1 MSDAVAPPARSDN
14 SGSPSERDPNQDSP
28 VITVIKTVSR
38 FMLMYFVIQYITSYF
53 MPSIVPQQSSP
64 TSDHKSA
71 TGTSLSEGSNIPPSH
86 ITPQVTPLWPTG
98 TQFSLRVYLSE
109 DQAFD
114 IENSELPIPIWQH
127 NELKVGDWDIDL
139 THTVDIS
146 IPERVQHN
154 SSMYAHM
161 VLHRTTH
168 PSLGEPLRDSTSDYV
183 QISHPLN
190 KYVYKAQETKRRR
203 LLQADNEYDPKQ
215 ALPNDGEE
223 PATTYISHWC
233 GNLTYNLMTESSS
246 LPYQKLPSLIRDH
259 ITLEKTGLLDPVTH
273 QRYYQPLVYVNTF
286 WTLSSDLVPINSTT
300 PVLPL
305 ILRFYPISFFK
316 LQMYLSFEEQT
327 KKQMQLLGSG
337 GGGLDEF
344 KRMLTETNP
353 WLLALTA
360 IITLLHSVF
369 DLLAFKNDIAFWKV
383 KKDTTGISVRA
394 ILSNIVF
401 QVIIFLYLL
410 DNRQGTSWMI
420 LFSQGAGLV
429 IEVWKVK
436 KAVDIQVVSQSAIS
450 TTEREVVMAN
460 QSRLT
465 AFTLLG
471 HQITVRD
478 KAKLSAEELKTQE
491 YDRMAFRYLSYV
503 AYPLLAG
510 YTLYSMYYEEHKSWY
525 SFVIN
530 TLVGYVYAFGFI
542 TMTPQLF
549 INYKL
554 KSVAHMPWRTF
565 MYKALNTFVDD
576 LFAFIIK
583 MPTLHRLACL
593 RDDVVFLVYLYQRWI
608 YPMDSNRP
616 NEFGQVAQEPGPSSV
631 SPAMADK
638 NSSPVVLGES
648 SDTKKDQ

>member
-1 MSDAVAPPARSDN
+1 
-14 SGSPSERDPNQDSP
+14 
-28 VITVIKTVSR
+28 
-38 FMLMYFVIQYITSYF
+38 
-53 MPSIVPQQSSP
+53 
-64 TSDHKSA
+64 
-71 TGTSLSEGSNIPPSH
+71 
-86 ITPQVTPLWPTG
+86 
-98 TQFSLRVYLSE
+98 
-109 DQAFD
+109 
-114 IENSELPIPIWQH
+114 
-127 NELKVGDWDIDL
+127 
-139 THTVDIS
+139 
-146 IPERVQHN
+146 
-154 SSMYAHM
+154 MYAHM

-168 PSLGEPLRDSTSDYV
+168 PSLGEQSRDSTGDHV
-183 QISHPLN
+183 LISHPLN
-190 KYVYKAQETKRRR
+190 KYVYKSQETKLRR
-203 LLQADNEYDPKQ
+203 LLQADNAADSKE
-215 ALPNDGEE
+215 ALPGDGEE
-223 PATTYISHWC
+223 LATSYVSHWY
-233 GNLTYNLMTESSS
+233 GNLTYNLMTESGA
-246 LPYQKLPSLIRDH
+246 LPYQKLPSLIRNH
-259 ITLEKTGLLDPVTH
+259 VVLEKTGLLDPITH

-286 WTLSSDLVPINSTT
+286 WTLSSDLVPINTTT

-305 ILRFYPISFFK
+305 TLRFYPISFFK

-327 KKQMQLLGSG
+327 KQQKQLLGSG
-337 GGGLDEF
+337 GAELDEF

-369 DLLAFKNDIAFWKV
+369 DFLAFKNDIAFWKG

-401 QVIIFLYLL
+401 QMIIFLYLL

-436 KAVDIQVVSQSAIS
+436 KAVDIRVVSQSVAS
-450 TTEREVVMAN
+450 NTEREVAVAD

-465 AFTLLG
+465 AFSLLG
-471 HQITVRD
+471 YRITIRD

-576 LFAFIIK
+576 L
-583 MPTLHRLACL
+583 
-593 RDDVVFLVYLYQRWI
+593 
-608 YPMDSNRP
+608 
-616 NEFGQVAQEPGPSSV
+616 
-631 SPAMADK
+631 
-638 NSSPVVLGES
+638 
-648 SDTKKDQ
+648 